1 MKKIF
6 SSIVLLSF
14 ASNMAFADFNA
25 RIGAGLI
32 NSFSFSSSGYGS
44 YVVDADIDFNTS
56 IEYLY
61 KINEMFRVGPG
72 IEFAIGTKDKNDSVQ
87 AANIPFY
94 VSLECHPFKETEEIF
109 FRGNI
114 GYTYFNFDRY
124 IGNETVIIH
133 TEYKSKGGIYYAL
146 GAGYAFK
153 FGLIVDLTYGF
164 YHGSFYIEDIYTGT
178 KIQPDVN
185 ITLRRFA
192 LNAGYKFK
200 I

>member
-1 MKKIF
+1 MKKF
-6 SSIVLLSF
+6 FLTVVLLSF
-14 ASNMAFADFNA
+14 VSCMAFADLNA

-32 NSFSFSSSGYGS
+32 NSFSFSNS
-44 YVVDADIDFNTS
+44 YVRGAADADIDFNTS
-56 IEYLY
+56 IEYLF
-61 KINEMFRVGPG
+61 KINDMFRIGQG

-87 AANIPFY
+87 ALNIPFY
-94 VSLECHPFKETEEIF
+94 VSLECHPFKEAEEIF

-124 IGNETVIIH
+124 IGNKTVTVH
-133 TEYKSKGGIYYAL
+133 TEYISKGGIYYAL

-164 YHGSFYIEDIYTGT
+164 YHGTFYEKNIYTGT
-178 KIQPDVN
+178 QLYPAIDTTV
-185 ITLRRFA
+185 RRLA